1 MMRRCILEASSLQS
15 VKWIPRQIMAQKQVP
30 SFLSSRKE
38 FSVASQP
45 NSSQGPTSSEKPSG
59 LGNNTSKFV
68 LGSVAVGVA
77 VMAAYQ
83 TGYIGH
89 HQVKEDHSSFESS
102 KFHTDGTNSKVVAH
116 LEDEVATPNDKNLNP
131 LSPNVED
138 AVKTEEAHSDLP
150 HPKDP
155 LSNREE
161 ESPVEDKLAMT
172 PAEEAFPVK
181 ETESSPPSS
190 VAPDNQDGHS
200 ETSTEYNTLDKEKSE
215 ESILH
220 SELSKKPNGGI
231 DGTVFSEESVME
243 DASLHLPTSNDMP
256 KDATADKV
264 EPLSSLSDAYLL
276 RERDDKSPEISLNA
290 KSADSFR
297 AFSEEKEVSGERA
310 ENLKD
315 ADVSNEEKVILDLI
329 QAIHAAERRQADLDA
344 RIFAEEKRILKEKYE
359 KEVKDARAR
368 ELMYAEEAAILD
380 KELNKERVK
389 TEATIRSLKE
399 KAEENLKMEL
409 QQKEEQLQLEL
420 KKAQELAKAE
430 LAAVIASEKSSQ
442 IEKMAEANLHIDALC
457 MAFYARSE
465 EARQSH
471 SVHKLALGALALE
484 DALSKGLPIQREIE
498 ALYASFDGIDRDSL
512 LDLALSSL
520 PRETLNE
527 GTDTLLQLNQK
538 FDALKG
544 TLRHFSL
551 IPSGG
556 GGILAHTVAHIASS
570 IKMRENNQSGDGI
583 ESVISKVESFLA
595 EGKLAE
601 AADALEGGVSGSQA
615 EEIVVDWVRQARNRA
630 IMEQA
635 LSLLQSYATSIS
647 LT

>member
-1 MMRRCILEASSLQS
+1 MSFEESMGAKVLAIWEALRTSKKRVHGNLIVKGGDPLNAFMMDEEDLKYLEDFVSRMRLDRPMGAADTLA
-15 VKWIPRQIMAQKQVP
+15 KHGKQVP
-30 SFLSSRKE
+30 CFLSSRKE
-38 FSVASQP
+38 FSVSSQP
-45 NSSQGPTSSEKPSG
+45 NSSQGSTSSEKPSG
-59 LGNNTSKFV
+59 SGNNISKFV

-102 KFHTDGTNSKVVAH
+102 KSNTDDTNLKVGAH
-116 LEDEVATPNDKNLNP
+116 LEDEVATPNDNLNP

-138 AVKTEEAHSDLP
+138 AVKTKEAHSDLP
-150 HPKDP
+150 YPKDP

-161 ESPVEDKLAMT
+161 ESPVEGKLEMT

-220 SELSKKPNGGI
+220 SELSMKPNGEI
-231 DGTVFSEESVME
+231 DGTLFSEESVME

-290 KSADSFR
+290 KSADSFQ
-297 AFSEEKEVSGERA
+297 AFSEEKEVSGERE

-315 ADVSNEEKVILDLI
+315 ADVSNEEKIILDLI

-344 RIFAEEKRILKEKYE
+344 RIFSEEKRILKEKYE

-380 KELNKERVK
+380 KELNKEKVK
-389 TEATIRSLKE
+389 TEATIRLLKE

-409 QQKEEQLQLEL
+409 QQKEEQVQLEL
-420 KKAQELAKAE
+420 KKAQDLAKAE
-430 LAAVIASEKSSQ
+430 LAAAIASEKSSQ

-471 SVHKLALGALALE
+471 SVHKLAL
-484 DALSKGLPIQREIE
+484 
-498 ALYASFDGIDRDSL
+498 
-512 LDLALSSL
+512 
-520 PRETLNE
+520 
-527 GTDTLLQLNQK
+527 

-570 IKMRENNQSGDGI
+570 IKMRENNRSGDGI

-615 EEIVVDWVRQARNRA
+615 EEIVVDWARQARNRA

>member
-1 MMRRCILEASSLQS
+1 M
-15 VKWIPRQIMAQKQVP
+15 P

-59 LGNNTSKFV
+59 SGNNTSKFV

-102 KFHTDGTNSKVVAH
+102 KFNTDGTNSKVVAH

-231 DGTVFSEESVME
+231 DGAVFSEESVME

-256 KDATADKV
+256 KVDIC
-264 EPLSSLSDAYLL
+264 Y
-276 RERDDKSPEISLNA
+276 
-290 KSADSFR
+290 
-297 AFSEEKEVSGERA
+297 FSQLFNPITFMK
-310 ENLKD
+310 
-315 ADVSNEEKVILDLI
+315 
-329 QAIHAAERRQADLDA
+329 
-344 RIFAEEKRILKEKYE
+344 
-359 KEVKDARAR
+359 
-368 ELMYAEEAAILD
+368 LM
-380 KELNKERVK
+380 
-389 TEATIRSLKE
+389 
-399 KAEENLKMEL
+399 
-409 QQKEEQLQLEL
+409 
-420 KKAQELAKAE
+420 
-430 LAAVIASEKSSQ
+430 
-442 IEKMAEANLHIDALC
+442 NLHI
-457 MAFYARSE
+457 M
-465 EARQSH
+465 
-471 SVHKLALGALALE
+471 
-484 DALSKGLPIQREIE
+484 
-498 ALYASFDGIDRDSL
+498 
-512 LDLALSSL
+512 
-520 PRETLNE
+520 
-527 GTDTLLQLNQK
+527 
-538 FDALKG
+538 
-544 TLRHFSL
+544 L
-551 IPSGG
+551 I
-556 GGILAHTVAHIASS
+556 ICI
-570 IKMRENNQSGDGI
+570 
-583 ESVISKVESFLA
+583 
-595 EGKLAE
+595 
-601 AADALEGGVSGSQA
+601 
-615 EEIVVDWVRQARNRA
+615 
-630 IMEQA
+630 
-635 LSLLQSYATSIS
+635 
-647 LT
+647 